1 MNFNELGLPD
11 HLLLALEKLG
21 FTEPTPIQKEAIP
34 PLLRGTD
41 VLGQAQTGTGKT
53 AAFALPLLAKI
64 NPKQAV
70 PQILVLTPT
79 RELALQVSEAFSSF
93 AINMPS
99 INILPVY
106 GGQGF
111 STQLN
116 ALRRGA
122 HVIIG
127 TPGRVMDHMR
137 RGALV
142 LDNLKTL
149 ILDEADEML
158 RMGFAEDVDWIL
170 QHIPTERQIG
180 LFSATM
186 PPAIKAIAQTHLRN
200 PEHITIKNKTSTAAT
215 IQQFFFPVSNGYKVD
230 ALARVIETQDYDA
243 MIVFVKTKRATEE
256 VAEELSDRGFNAVA
270 INGDIVQKQRERVI
284 DHLKSG
290 KIRILVA
297 TDVAA
302 RGIDVD
308 RITHVI
314 NYDAPNNSES
324 YVHRIGRTGRAGRT
338 GTAILFITPR
348 ERYLLRMIE
357 QATKQP
363 ISDLETPSIRKINDR
378 RVAAFK
384 QRITDGS
391 TQNISF
397 FATLIEE
404 YMQETSMP
412 ATTVA
417 ATLAKL
423 LQGDVPLVL
432 KKDLPELRAR
442 DSGSRDRGSR
452 DRAPRERGSRDRD
465 FGDRAPRD
473 RGSRESRDREASGDR
488 APRERGSR
496 ESSDRAPRERTARDF
511 SDRAP
516 RERTSRESSDRAP
529 RERTA
534 RDFSDRAPRER
545 TTRDF
550 SDRAPRERG
559 SRESSGRDFSD
570 RAPRERGSRQEYGMD
585 QYRIEVGHEHGIQP
599 KNLVGAIAHTA
610 GLEGRLIGKI
620 KIEAK
625 FSLVDLPKDMPKNT
639 LQSLQRLKLAGKQMN
654 LKKVSS

>member
-1 MNFNELGLPD
+1 MNFKELGLPD

-34 PLLRGTD
+34 PLLRGSD

-137 RGALV
+137 RGALI

-170 QHIPTERQIG
+170 QHIPAERQIG

-186 PPAIKAIAQTHLRN
+186 PPAIKAIAQTHLHE
-200 PEHITIKNKTSTAAT
+200 PEHITIKNKTATATT
-215 IQQFFFPVSNGYKVD
+215 IQQFCFPVSNGYKVD

-256 VAEELSDRGFNAVA
+256 VAEELNDRGFNAVA

-290 KIRILVA
+290 KIRILIA

-314 NYDAPNNSES
+314 NYDAPNNAES

-363 ISDLETPSIRKINDR
+363 IADLETPSVKKINER

-404 YMQETSMP
+404 YMQETGMP

-432 KKDLPELRAR
+432 KRDLPELRAR
-442 DSGSRDRGSR
+442 ESGSRDRDGGSRDRGSRDRGSR
-452 DRAPRERGSRDRD
+452 DRAPRERSSRE

-473 RGSRESRDREASGDR
+473 RGSRD
-488 APRERGSR
+488 
-496 ESSDRAPRERTARDF
+496 
-511 SDRAP
+511 
-516 RERTSRESSDRAP
+516 
-529 RERTA
+529 
-534 RDFSDRAPRER
+534 
-545 TTRDF
+545 RDF

-559 SRESSGRDFSD
+559 SRDRDFSD
-570 RAPRERGSRQEYGMD
+570 RAPRERAPRERGSRDRQEYGMD
-585 QYRIEVGHEHGIQP
+585 QYRIEVGHAHGIQP

-620 KIEAK
+620 KIEDK
-625 FSLVDLPKDMPKNT
+625 FSLVDLPKDMPKNI
-639 LQSLQRLKLAGKQMN
+639 LQSLQRLKLGGKQMN
-654 LKKVSS
+654 MKKVSS